1 MWSQSVNGYI
11 YQFVALI
18 LQIAQANNV
27 TVPGGGTYNV
37 PSVNITD
44 PTGPVDPGTTPVSNL
59 TSYTTAAVI
68 GADDFGNGKTTIN
81 DVFDMIVQ
89 VTRNVTPTCMFLT
102 VGSCMLVPLTLFR
115 PNQVGTIWGLGYVQE
130 EAFSEELF

>member
-11 YQFVALI
+11 YQFVALV
-18 LQIAQANNV
+18 LQTAQANNV
-27 TVPGGGTYNV
+27 TVPGGDTYNF

-44 PTGPVDPGTTPVSNL
+44 PTEGVDPGTTPVSNL
-59 TSYTTAAVI
+59 TSYTTAAII
-68 GADDFGNGKTTIN
+68 GADDFSNGKTTIN